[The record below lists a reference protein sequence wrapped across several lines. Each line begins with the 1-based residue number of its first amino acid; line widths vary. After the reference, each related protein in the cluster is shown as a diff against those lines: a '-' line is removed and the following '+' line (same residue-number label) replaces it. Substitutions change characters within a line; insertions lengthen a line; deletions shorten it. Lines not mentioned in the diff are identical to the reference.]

1 MVEQGKIKTKTV
13 EGLEGT
19 FTTKIQMKR
28 AWEQKMKN
36 EIQAEKDAIA
46 AAELEKLGGDFNDLF
61 SVDEDEKPKKE
72 LPPAVW
78 EVINAARDKLHR
90 DEFECLLDP
99 STITTSTFCC
109 LDHFDE
115 CVKRRDNLEDM
126 NRLLLEA
133 DLQVAADRVD
143 YHNTTF
149 VCRYQLKL
157 ILQQFFKK
165 YRISLNPER
174 CEALLDGCVMNHD
187 DQVRLREWAD
197 PDKRSNPLF
206 DIPLS
211 GYSTNRFAL
220 LVSSEINKIQ
230 QKKILALDE

>member
-1 MVEQGKIKTKTV
+1 MTKTI

-19 FTTKIQMKR
+19 FTTKIAMKR
-28 AWEQKMKN
+28 AWEQKIKN

-46 AAELEKLGGDFNDLF
+46 AAELEKLDDDFQELF
-61 SVDEDEKPKKE
+61 AADDKPRKE
-72 LPPAVW
+72 LPEEVW
-78 EVINAARDKLHR
+78 NIINAAREQLHR
-90 DEFECLLDP
+90 DEFECLVDP

-115 CVKRRDNLEDM
+115 CVQRRENLEDM

-149 VCRYQLKL
+149 VCRYQLQL
-157 ILQQFFKK
+157 IIQQFFKK
-165 YRISLNPER
+165 YRLPLDPQRQET
-174 CEALLDGCVMNHD
+174 LLDGCVMNHG
-187 DQVRLREWAD
+187 DQVRLREWAN
-197 PDKRSNPLF
+197 PEKRSNPLF

-211 GYSTNRFAL
+211 GYSTTRFAL
-220 LVSSEINKIQ
+220 IVSSEINAMQ
-230 QKKILALDE
+230 QKKIFVMDD